1 MGRIKGYK
9 VFGSGWICDP
19 AGTPF
24 QYAVGETYEMEEVP
38 IVCERGFH
46 FCERAVDCF
55 NYYGFDP
62 KNKVAEIEALGDID
76 SDGSKSCTNKIH
88 IIREIPWQE
97 ILDLVN
103 TGNGCTGMGNSG
115 DQNSGNRNSGNW
127 NSGNWNSG
135 DRNSGNRNSG
145 NWNSGN
151 RNSGN
156 WNSGNWNS
164 GNRNSGDQ
172 NSGNRNSG
180 NRNSGDQNSGN
191 RNSGNR
197 NSGNWNSGNWNSGDW
212 NSCSYSSGCF
222 NTIEHKMFLF
232 NKLSDWTYHDWIRS
246 DARRV
251 LSRIPHR
258 HLEQVSYDSMSDTEK
273 EANPE
278 VKTTSTF
285 LRMVDNPD
293 VQNWWRSISDEDK
306 KAILSIPNFNKAIFK
321 EITGVDVDKN

>member
-1 MGRIKGYK
+1 MKKVGRIKGYK
-9 VFGSGWICDP
+9 VFDPGWICDP

-88 IIREIPWQE
+88 IIREIPWRE

-103 TGNGCTGMGNSG
+103 AGNGCTGMG
-115 DQNSGNRNSGNW
+115 NSGNRNSGNW
-127 NSGNWNSG
+127 NSGDG
-135 DRNSGNRNSG
+135 NSG
-145 NWNSGN
+145 NWNSG
-151 RNSGN
+151 
-156 WNSGNWNS
+156 
-164 GNRNSGDQ
+164 D
-172 NSGNRNSG
+172 
-180 NRNSGDQNSGN
+180 
-191 RNSGNR
+191 
-197 NSGNWNSGNWNSGDW
+197 WNSGDW

>member
-9 VFGSGWICDP
+9 VFGPGWICDP
-19 AGTPF
+19 AGTPLR
-24 QYAVGETYEMEEVP
+24 YAVGETYEMEEFP
-38 IVCERGFH
+38 IVCKRGFH
-46 FCERAVDCF
+46 FCARAADCF
-55 NYYGFDP
+55 NYYAFSP

-76 SDGSKSCTNKIH
+76 SDGSISCTNKIH
-88 IIREIPWQE
+88 IIREISWQE

-103 TGNGCTGMGNSG
+103 TGNGCTGFGNSG
-115 DQNSGNRNSGNW
+115 D
-127 NSGNWNSG
+127 WNSG
-135 DRNSGNRNSG
+135 D
-145 NWNSGN
+145 
-151 RNSGN
+151 
-156 WNSGNWNS
+156 
-164 GNRNSGDQ
+164 
-172 NSGNRNSG
+172 
-180 NRNSGDQNSGN
+180 
-191 RNSGNR
+191 
-197 NSGNWNSGNWNSGDW
+197 WNSGDW

-258 HLEQVSYDSMSDTEK
+258 HLKSVSYDSMSDTEK
-273 EANPE
+273 EAHPE
-278 VKTTSTF
+278 VKTTGTF
-285 LRMVDNPD
+285 LRIVDNPD

>member
-1 MGRIKGYK
+1 M
-9 VFGSGWICDP
+9 FGPGWICDP

-24 QYAVGETYEMEEVP
+24 RYAVGETYEMEEVP
-38 IVCERGFH
+38 IVCKRGFH

-88 IIREIPWQE
+88 IIREISWQE
-97 ILDLVN
+97 ILYLVN
-103 TGNGCTGMGNSG
+103 TGNGCTGFG
-115 DQNSGNRNSGNW
+115 NSGNRNSGYC
-127 NSGNWNSG
+127 
-135 DRNSGNRNSG
+135 
-145 NWNSGN
+145 
-151 RNSGN
+151 
-156 WNSGNWNS
+156 
-164 GNRNSGDQ
+164 
-172 NSGNRNSG
+172 
-180 NRNSGDQNSGN
+180 
-191 RNSGNR
+191 
-197 NSGNWNSGNWNSGDW
+197 NSGNWNSGDW

-251 LSRIPHR
+251 LSGIPHR
-258 HLEQVSYDSMSDTEK
+258 HLKPVSYDSMSDTEK

-278 VKTTSTF
+278 AKTTGTF

>member
-9 VFGSGWICDP
+9 VFGPGWICDP
-19 AGTPF
+19 VGTPF

-38 IVCERGFH
+38 IVCKRGFH

-115 DQNSGNRNSGNW
+115 
-127 NSGNWNSG
+127 
-135 DRNSGNRNSG
+135 
-145 NWNSGN
+145 
-151 RNSGN
+151 
-156 WNSGNWNS
+156 
-164 GNRNSGDQ
+164 
-172 NSGNRNSG
+172 
-180 NRNSGDQNSGN
+180 
-191 RNSGNR
+191 
-197 NSGNWNSGNWNSGDW
+197 NWNSGDW

-258 HLEQVSYDSMSDTEK
+258 HLKPVSYDSMSDTEK

-278 VKTTSTF
+278 AKTTGTF

>member
-9 VFGSGWICDP
+9 VFGPGWICDP

-55 NYYGFDP
+55 NYYDFDP

-115 DQNSGNRNSGNW
+115 NRNSGNCNSGDCNSGNW

-135 DRNSGNRNSG
+135 DWNSGDQNSGNCNSG
-145 NWNSGN
+145 DQNSGD
-151 RNSGN
+151 
-156 WNSGNWNS
+156 WNS

-172 NSGNRNSG
+172 NSGDW
-180 NRNSGDQNSGN
+180 NSGDQNSGD
-191 RNSGNR
+191 
-197 NSGNWNSGNWNSGDW
+197 WNSGNGNSGDW

-258 HLEQVSYDSMSDTEK
+258 HLKQVSYDSMSDTEK
-273 EANPE
+273 GANPE
-278 VKTTSTF
+278 VKTTGTF

>member
-9 VFGSGWICDP
+9 VFGPGWICDP
-19 AGTPF
+19 AGAPF

-38 IVCERGFH
+38 IICECGFH

-62 KNKVAEIEALGDID
+62 KNKFAEIEALGDID

-115 DQNSGNRNSGNW
+115 
-127 NSGNWNSG
+127 NWNSG
-135 DRNSGNRNSG
+135 DRNSGN
-145 NWNSGN
+145 W
-151 RNSGN
+151 
-156 WNSGNWNS
+156 
-164 GNRNSGDQ
+164 
-172 NSGNRNSG
+172 
-180 NRNSGDQNSGN
+180 NSGN

-197 NSGNWNSGNWNSGDW
+197 NSGNWNSGNRNSGDW

-251 LSRIPHR
+251 LSGIPHR
-258 HLEQVSYDSMSDTEK
+258 HLKPVSYDSMSDTEK

-278 VKTTSTF
+278 VKTTGTF
-285 LRMVDNPD
+285 LRIVDNPD

>member
-1 MGRIKGYK
+1 MKKVGRIKGYK
-9 VFGSGWICDP
+9 VFGPGWICDP

-145 NWNSGN
+145 D

-156 WNSGNWNS
+156 WNSGDRNSGNWNS
-164 GNRNSGDQ
+164 GNRNSGD
-172 NSGNRNSG
+172 
-180 NRNSGDQNSGN
+180 
-191 RNSGNR
+191 
-197 NSGNWNSGNWNSGDW
+197 WNSGDW

-258 HLEQVSYDSMSDTEK
+258 HLKQVSYDSMSDTEK

-278 VKTTSTF
+278 VKTTGTF

-306 KAILSIPNFNKAIFK
+306 EAILSIPNFNKAIFK

>member
-1 MGRIKGYK
+1 MKKVGRIKGYK
-9 VFGSGWICDP
+9 VFGPGWICDP

-127 NSGNWNSG
+127 NSGNRNSGNRNSGNWNSG

-145 NWNSGN
+145 N
-151 RNSGN
+151 
-156 WNSGNWNS
+156 
-164 GNRNSGDQ
+164 Q
-172 NSGNRNSG
+172 NSGNR
-180 NRNSGDQNSGN
+180 
-191 RNSGNR
+191 
-197 NSGNWNSGNWNSGDW
+197 NSGDW

>member
-1 MGRIKGYK
+1 MKKVGRIKGYK
-9 VFGSGWICDP
+9 VFGPGWICDP

-145 NWNSGN
+145 NWNSGD
-151 RNSGN
+151 

-164 GNRNSGDQ
+164 GNRNSGD
-172 NSGNRNSG
+172 
-180 NRNSGDQNSGN
+180 
-191 RNSGNR
+191 
-197 NSGNWNSGNWNSGDW
+197 WNSGDW

-258 HLEQVSYDSMSDTEK
+258 HLKQVSYDSMSDTEK

-278 VKTTSTF
+278 VKTTGTF

-306 KAILSIPNFNKAIFK
+306 EAILSIPNFNKAIFK

>member
-1 MGRIKGYK
+1 M
-9 VFGSGWICDP
+9 FGPGWICAP
-19 AGTPF
+19 VGTPY

-115 DQNSGNRNSGNW
+115 NC
-127 NSGNWNSG
+127 NSG
-135 DRNSGNRNSG
+135 DRNSGN
-145 NWNSGN
+145 W
-151 RNSGN
+151 NSGN

-164 GNRNSGDQ
+164 GNRNSGDC
-172 NSGNRNSG
+172 NSGDRNSG
-180 NRNSGDQNSGN
+180 NRNSGD
-191 RNSGNR
+191 
-197 NSGNWNSGNWNSGDW
+197 WNSGDW

-258 HLEQVSYDSMSDTEK
+258 HLKPVSYDSMSDTEK

-278 VKTTSTF
+278 AKTTGTF
-285 LRMVDNPD
+285 LRIVDNPD

-321 EITGVDVDKN
+321 EIIGVDVDKN

>member
-1 MGRIKGYK
+1 MKKVGRIKGYK
-9 VFGSGWICDP
+9 VFGPGWICDP

-55 NYYGFDP
+55 NYYDFDP

-88 IIREIPWQE
+88 IIREIPWKE

-115 DQNSGNRNSGNW
+115 DQNSGNRNSGNQ
-127 NSGNWNSG
+127 NSGDRNSGDWNSG
-135 DRNSGNRNSG
+135 DRNSGN
-145 NWNSGN
+145 WNSGN
-151 RNSGN
+151 C
-156 WNSGNWNS
+156 
-164 GNRNSGDQ
+164 
-172 NSGNRNSG
+172 
-180 NRNSGDQNSGN
+180 
-191 RNSGNR
+191 
-197 NSGNWNSGNWNSGDW
+197 NSGNWNSGDW

-246 DARRV
+246 DAIRV
-251 LSRIPHR
+251 LSGIPLR
-258 HLEQVSYDSMSDTEK
+258 HLKPVSYDSMSDTEK
-273 EANPE
+273 GANPE
-278 VKTTSTF
+278 VKTTGTF

>member
-1 MGRIKGYK
+1 
-9 VFGSGWICDP
+9 
-19 AGTPF
+19 
-24 QYAVGETYEMEEVP
+24 MEEVP

-103 TGNGCTGMGNSG
+103 TGDGCTGMG
-115 DQNSGNRNSGNW
+115 NSGNRNSGNW
-127 NSGNWNSG
+127 NSGYHNSG
-135 DRNSGNRNSG
+135 YWNSG
-145 NWNSGN
+145 NWNSGYWN
-151 RNSGN
+151 SGYHNSGN

-164 GNRNSGDQ
+164 GYH
-172 NSGNRNSG
+172 
-180 NRNSGDQNSGN
+180 
-191 RNSGNR
+191 

-258 HLEQVSYDSMSDTEK
+258 HLEPVSYDSMSDTEK

-278 VKTTSTF
+278 VKTTGTF

>member
-9 VFGSGWICDP
+9 VFGPGWICDP
-19 AGTPF
+19 VGTPF

-103 TGNGCTGMGNSG
+103 TGDGCTGMGNSG
-115 DQNSGNRNSGNW
+115 NWNSGDW

-135 DRNSGNRNSG
+135 YH
-145 NWNSGN
+145 
-151 RNSGN
+151 
-156 WNSGNWNS
+156 
-164 GNRNSGDQ
+164 
-172 NSGNRNSG
+172 
-180 NRNSGDQNSGN
+180 
-191 RNSGNR
+191 
-197 NSGNWNSGNWNSGDW
+197 NSGNWNSGDW

-258 HLEQVSYDSMSDTEK
+258 HLKPVSYDSMSDTEK

-278 VKTTSTF
+278 AKTTGTF
-285 LRMVDNPD
+285 LRIVDNPD

>member
-9 VFGSGWICDP
+9 VFGPGWICDP
-19 AGTPF
+19 VGTPF

-103 TGNGCTGMGNSG
+103 TGDGCTGMG
-115 DQNSGNRNSGNW
+115 

-135 DRNSGNRNSG
+135 DRNSGN
-145 NWNSGN
+145 WNSGD
-151 RNSGN
+151 
-156 WNSGNWNS
+156 W
-164 GNRNSGDQ
+164 NSGDQ
-172 NSGNRNSG
+172 NSGYH
-180 NRNSGDQNSGN
+180 NSGDQNSGD
-191 RNSGNR
+191 
-197 NSGNWNSGNWNSGDW
+197 WNSGNWNSGDW

-258 HLEQVSYDSMSDTEK
+258 HLKPVSYDSMSDTEK

-278 VKTTSTF
+278 AKTTGTF
-285 LRMVDNPD
+285 LRIVDNPD

>member
-1 MGRIKGYK
+1 MKKVGRIKGYK
-9 VFGSGWICDP
+9 VFGPGWICDP

-145 NWNSGN
+145 DRNSGNWNSGD
-151 RNSGN
+151 

-164 GNRNSGDQ
+164 GNRNSGD
-172 NSGNRNSG
+172 
-180 NRNSGDQNSGN
+180 
-191 RNSGNR
+191 
-197 NSGNWNSGNWNSGDW
+197 WNSGDW

-258 HLEQVSYDSMSDTEK
+258 HLKQVSYDSMSDTEK

-278 VKTTSTF
+278 VKTTGTF

-306 KAILSIPNFNKAIFK
+306 EAILSIPNFNKAIFK

>member
-1 MGRIKGYK
+1 MKKVGRIKGYK
-9 VFGSGWICDP
+9 VFGPGWICDP

-115 DQNSGNRNSGNW
+115 NWNSGDRNSGNW
-127 NSGNWNSG
+127 NSGNWNNGNWNSGNRNSGDCNSGNRNSGDWNSG

-145 NWNSGN
+145 DWNSGD

-156 WNSGNWNS
+156 CPLP
-164 GNRNSGDQ
+164 DK
-172 NSGNRNSG
+172 
-180 NRNSGDQNSGN
+180 
-191 RNSGNR
+191 
-197 NSGNWNSGNWNSGDW
+197 
-212 NSCSYSSGCF
+212 
-222 NTIEHKMFLF
+222 I
-232 NKLSDWTYHDWIRS
+232 
-246 DARRV
+246 
-251 LSRIPHR
+251 
-258 HLEQVSYDSMSDTEK
+258 DT
-273 EANPE
+273 
-278 VKTTSTF
+278 
-285 LRMVDNPD
+285 
-293 VQNWWRSISDEDK
+293 K
-306 KAILSIPNFNKAIFK
+306 KDTKV
-321 EITGVDVDKN
+321 E

>member
-9 VFGSGWICDP
+9 VFGPGWICDP

-115 DQNSGNRNSGNW
+115 DQNSGNRNSGN
-127 NSGNWNSG
+127 
-135 DRNSGNRNSG
+135 RNSG

-151 RNSGN
+151 RNSGD
-156 WNSGNWNS
+156 WNSGN
-164 GNRNSGDQ
+164 G

-180 NRNSGDQNSGN
+180 N
-191 RNSGNR
+191 
-197 NSGNWNSGNWNSGDW
+197 
-212 NSCSYSSGCF
+212 
-222 NTIEHKMFLF
+222 
-232 NKLSDWTYHDWIRS
+232 
-246 DARRV
+246 
-251 LSRIPHR
+251 
-258 HLEQVSYDSMSDTEK
+258 
-273 EANPE
+273 
-278 VKTTSTF
+278 
-285 LRMVDNPD
+285 
-293 VQNWWRSISDEDK
+293 
-306 KAILSIPNFNKAIFK
+306 
-321 EITGVDVDKN
+321 